1 MTNTQDHI
9 TVLRVDASARKS
21 GSISRDFTNR
31 FIDTLATRQD
41 VATLS
46 HDTAEGLPFVDE
58 EWIGANFT
66 PADQRTDAQKEK
78 LALSDSLIADLQAA
92 DVVTIGVPLYNF
104 GIPASLKA
112 WIDLVARAG
121 VTFKYTENGPQ
132 GLLTG
137 KKAYLFA
144 ASGGTEVGSA
154 IDFAVPYLKHALA
167 FIGITDVTVIAAD
180 KTAIDADASLK
191 GAETQLTSALTGFK
205 KAA

>member
-1 MTNTQDHI
+1 MTATQDHI
-9 TVLRVDASARKS
+9 TVLRVDASARKN

-31 FIDTLATRQD
+31 FIDTLAQHVD
-41 VATLS
+41 VATLN

-58 EWIGANFT
+58 DWIGANFT
-66 PADQRTDAQKEK
+66 PADARTTEQKEK
-78 LALSDSLIADLQAA
+78 LALSDSLISDLQAA
-92 DVVTIGVPLYNF
+92 DVLAIGVPVYNF

-121 VTFKYTENGPQ
+121 VTFKYTEDGPQ

-144 ASGGTEVGSA
+144 ASGGTQVGSA

-191 GAETQLTSALTGFK
+191 AAEDQLSGALSSFRQ
-205 KAA
+205 AA